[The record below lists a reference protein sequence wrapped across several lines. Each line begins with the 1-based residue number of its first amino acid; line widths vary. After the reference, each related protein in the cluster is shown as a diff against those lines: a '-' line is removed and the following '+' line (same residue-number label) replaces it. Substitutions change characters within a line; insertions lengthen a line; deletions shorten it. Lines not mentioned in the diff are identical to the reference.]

1 MSICN
6 LLLYS
11 EIHHYNQEISK
22 WLISSKILLLSGKNA
37 KVVHIFKERV
47 AASFIPQ
54 FGTGSESDKASLC
67 LLFCLALSVLGRK
80 QAFHI
85 QPLKRMLQPYKSH
98 SPVLEIAL

>member
-11 EIHHYNQEISK
+11 EIHRYNQEISK

-54 FGTGSESDKASLC
+54 FGTGSERDKASLC

-85 QPLKRMLQPYKSH
+85 QPLKRMSQPYKSH